1 MAEVDWLIRLI
12 TAIRSTRSD
21 LNVPAGARAP
31 LSVTAA
37 SPLTAGRIET
47 YRPLIER
54 LARTQGVEVAQ
65 TAPAGA
71 VRIVI
76 DEATACLDVAGLID
90 LAAESARLEKEVA
103 RLNREIAAID
113 TKLANPQFV
122 DKAPP
127 EVIEEQR
134 QRRAAA
140 VSGAAKL
147 GDALAQLRAAG

>member
-1 MAEVDWLIRLI
+1 
-12 TAIRSTRSD
+12 
-21 LNVPAGARAP
+21 
-31 LSVTAA
+31 
-37 SPLTAGRIET
+37 
-47 YRPLIER
+47 
-54 LARTQGVEVAQ
+54 
-65 TAPAGA
+65 
-71 VRIVI
+71 
-76 DEATACLDVAGLID
+76 VAGLID